1 MVLLLEVLLRRAQ
14 ELIEGVLARE
24 LGYEVDR
31 EVGSVQSQSGGNDAG
46 RVYLLDEAA
55 GITSLREHLLILILA
70 ERVIV
75 QQSLEG
81 GRQLLIIESA
91 IYFVTIYAN
100 RAPFQ
105 EVDP

>member
-1 MVLLLEVLLRRAQ
+1 VLLLEVLLRRAH

-31 EVGSVQSQSGGNDAG
+31 EVGSVQSWSGGNDAG

-55 GITSLREHLLILILA
+55 GITSLREQLLA

-75 QQSLEG
+75 QQSLDG

-91 IYFVTIYAN
+91 SCFMPSIYAN